1 MYAQR
6 SVRYYRVFFYLPPVA
21 SYRIGVEVTL
31 IFNWANDLF
40 RRVSGKISFGDNCS
54 HVKFYTSVPR
64 KVKADKSYYG
74 KIDYSL
80 WEYQWRVRANR
91 DFMSLVQASF

>member
-6 SVRYYRVFFYLPPVA
+6 SVRYYRVFFYLLPVVPH
-21 SYRIGVEVTL
+21 RIGVEVTL

-40 RRVSGKISFGDNCS
+40 RRVTGKISFGDNCS
-54 HVKFYTSVPR
+54 HVKFYTS
-64 KVKADKSYYG
+64 DKIYYG

-91 DFMSLVQASF
+91 DFMSLVQASFFDP